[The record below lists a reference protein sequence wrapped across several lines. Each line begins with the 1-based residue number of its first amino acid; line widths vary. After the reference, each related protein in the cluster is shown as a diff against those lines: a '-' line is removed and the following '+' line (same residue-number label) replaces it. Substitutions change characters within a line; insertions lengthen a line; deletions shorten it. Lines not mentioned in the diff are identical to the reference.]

1 MALNVEQL
9 QALQDKIGSEFIMP
23 DSLSRLSALKDLKSL
38 DNNKFAQA
46 TDQRY
51 SRRFKNTSL
60 EGGGQPNLSAQVQN
74 IAQKGRMGDSMLM
87 HVNPEEV
94 RGLSSVAP
102 ITVNPETGLPEAF
115 ASNGVKP

>member
-38 DNNKFAQA
+38 DNNKFAQG

-94 RGLSSVAP
+94 R
-102 ITVNPETGLPEAF
+102 
-115 ASNGVKP
+115 